1 MFSFSS
7 SEGFRNLTSQNI
19 WDHLDKFFNL
29 EKADSIEKSFL
40 DDDDFDDNEAEFF
53 LPIKDFSEALSVM
66 DKGK

>member
-1 MFSFSS
+1 
-7 SEGFRNLTSQNI
+7 
-19 WDHLDKFFNL
+19 L

-66 DKGK
+66 DKGR